1 MNHPVIPGMAAE
13 GEAFTLPPPK
23 LRQQSLRIE
32 ASFFFGEWPRSQIG
46 ETPQVIHL
54 VVALEVRING

>member
-32 ASFFFGEWPRSQIG
+32 ASFFFGGGMTTISDWG
-46 ETPQVIHL
+46 NPQVIHL
-54 VVALEVRING
+54 VVPGSQ